1 MKKVELILHPVRFRI
16 LQTIDG
22 GTLTT
27 QEISDQL
34 TDIPKSSIYRQ
45 LKALLAGEMITVA
58 ETRIVNGIQEKTY
71 QLAQKPYL
79 GAGDMAN
86 LSSEEHIHF
95 FTIYIMSVL
104 REFAD
109 YVQRSEVET
118 GSIDMV
124 SDRVGYTEVT
134 VNVTQAEL
142 DVLQGEINAAVL
154 KVMGNKLENGRFP
167 HKFAI
172 ITHPVKDTSEKTA

>member
-27 QEISDQL
+27 QQIADQL

-45 LKALLAGEMITVA
+45 LKILLEGEMITVA
-58 ETRIVNGIQEKTY
+58 ETKIVNGIQEKTY

-95 FTIYIMSVL
+95 FTIYIMNVL
-104 REFAD
+104 HEFAD
-109 YVQRSEVET
+109 YVQCSEAET
-118 GSIDMV
+118 GSIDML

-134 VNVTQAEL
+134 VNATHAEL
-142 DVLQGEINAAVL
+142 DVLQGEMNAAVL
-154 KVMGNKLENGRFP
+154 KLIKNESGNGRSP

-172 ITHPVKDTSEKTA
+172 ITHPVKKTREKEQ